1 MLARYPND
9 RLSLRMDSNAKDN
22 SAFPRLQIVPVIPPK
37 TYRTAVQ
44 QAQSEGS
51 AFQAT
56 YQYCQLK

>member
-1 MLARYPND
+1 
-9 RLSLRMDSNAKDN
+9 MDSNAKDN